1 MPSVRSRWLQ
11 NRISPRIAAL
21 TLELVL
27 GAGVATV
34 GAGVIELVAEAPEVE
49 AGGPDGG
56 ALGDAV
62 EPHPDTATATAAA
75 STGMAPAVRNLVMT
89 NTSCGRVWLVALVR
103 RDLVEDDAVER
114 LLELIEAADGGLGR
128 RDGIVRPCFED

>member
-34 GAGVIELVAEAPEVE
+34 GPGVIELVAEAPAVE

-62 EPHPDTATATAAA
+62 EPHPDTATAAA

-89 NTSCGRVWLVALVR
+89 NTSCGRVGWS
-103 RDLVEDDAVER
+103 R
-114 LLELIEAADGGLGR
+114 LSGAI
-128 RDGIVRPCFED
+128 